1 MTTSYTADDGPL
13 SDAQLAQIRQQVPQG
28 TKRSVRSSLPGLGLP
43 INEPPSPESLVQ
55 RQLDAYNARD
65 IDALLA
71 TYAEDAQQFEHPG
84 KLVAT
89 GHAQIRERMLVR
101 FREPNLFAKL
111 LQRAV
116 MGDVVID
123 HEDVTRTLTS
133 GPAQVELVAIYEVRE
148 GKIRT
153 ASVCVQATTM
163 SA

>member
-1 MTTSYTADDGPL
+1 MPT
-13 SDAQLAQIRQQVPQG
+13 
-28 TKRSVRSSLPGLGLP
+28 
-43 INEPPSPESLVQ
+43 PETIVQ

-65 IDALLA
+65 MDALLA
-71 TYAEDAQQFEHPG
+71 TYAEDAQQLEHPG

-123 HEDVTRTLTS
+123 HEVVTRTLAS
-133 GPAQVELVAIYEVRE
+133 GPAQVEVVAIYEVRD

-153 ASVCVQATTM
+153 ASVSVQATTM
-163 SA
+163 APEKRNSPRLPDPPTSYKSDASCD